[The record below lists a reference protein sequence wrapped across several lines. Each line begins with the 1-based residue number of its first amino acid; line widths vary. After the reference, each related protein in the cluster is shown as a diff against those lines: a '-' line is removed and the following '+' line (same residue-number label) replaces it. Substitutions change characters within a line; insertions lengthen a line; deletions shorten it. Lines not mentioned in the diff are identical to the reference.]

1 MYDFEGARNIIYIAA
16 ARVRVRAGLRR
27 HRNFFKVARTLGE
40 FLRWTCVVA
49 LPARA
54 LSCWQEEKDCKA
66 LVRLR
71 RKKDNRPLIS
81 GSKFQG
87 EASVLSYPCVPRA
100 MTVTLVI
107 FYFARLSGR
116 VRKPSLLVLAC
127 EKLRHRNG

>member
-1 MYDFEGARNIIYIAA
+1 MYDFEGARNITYISQPPGYVF
-16 ARVRVRAGLRR
+16 VRVCAVIGIFPKWRELWA
-27 HRNFFKVARTLGE
+27 E

-81 GSKFQG
+81 GSKFQDEG
-87 EASVLSYPCVPRA
+87 RHLYFRILAYP
-100 MTVTLVI
+100 
-107 FYFARLSGR
+107 
-116 VRKPSLLVLAC
+116 
-127 EKLRHRNG
+127 EQ